1 MNEHRFRSVALT
13 VLVAA
18 VALVGRVG
26 LVQADTLDKVFEV
39 GQAKTA
45 AAQSSQGKV
54 DKLADETRDRLTDYK
69 TVLKEIEGLKV
80 YIRRLDKQIDNQNQ
94 RISNFEE
101 AIANAA
107 AVKRQILPLVE
118 KMIDALEEFVGAD
131 MPFHIAE
138 RGDRIQFLRDNLN
151 RSDLTDAEKFRQVIE
166 AYKIENEY
174 GRFTDTYKDRIEID
188 GIEREVNVLQIGR
201 IALLYQTTDT
211 NVSGAWDQGLRQW
224 VKLDNAEYKNAILK
238 GIRIAQ
244 KQASIDILKVPVQA
258 PEAAE

>member
-1 MNEHRFRSVALT
+1 MNMHRLKMVALSA
-13 VLVAA
+13 LVAA

-45 AAQSSQGKV
+45 AAQASQKKV
-54 DKLADETRDRLTDYK
+54 DKLADDTRARLQDYK

-80 YIRRLDKQIDNQNQ
+80 YIRRLEKQIDNQNK
-94 RISNFEE
+94 RIANFEE

-118 KMIDALEEFVGAD
+118 KMINSLEEFVAAD
-131 MPFHIAE
+131 MPFHLDE
-138 RGDRIQFLRDNLN
+138 RQERIQFLRDNLN
-151 RSDLTDAEKFRQVIE
+151 RSDLTDAEKFRQVVE

-174 GRFTDTYKDRIEID
+174 GRFTDTYKDKIEVD
-188 GIEREVNVLQIGR
+188 GVEREVNVFRVGR
-201 IALLYQTTDT
+201 IALMYQTTDT
-211 NVSGAWDQGLRQW
+211 NVSGAWDQANRQW
-224 VKLDNAEYKNAILK
+224 VKLDSGEFKNAILK

-258 PEAAE
+258 PEAAN